1 MSICFCSFISPS
13 PLIYE
18 SNFPW
23 NLNLNRPGS
32 PLIFS
37 THSNNRSI
45 VARVAQRGYE
55 VDSVPLQSP
64 TIEHDEEE
72 EVVDEHVNGVVVTE
86 PVEDTPKPARFRKK
100 RDGDDDSDDES
111 FEDRFKLRNG
121 KEAYL
126 VGVERK
132 GEISDSFA
140 IEESLKELAQLADTA
155 GLMVVGSTYQKL
167 ASPNPRTY
175 IGSGKLGKTIAQ
187 FGEGVWWGC

>member
-1 MSICFCSFISPS
+1 MSVYFCSFSSPS

-23 NLNLNRPGS
+23 NLNLNRPGGS
-32 PLIFS
+32 LIFS

-45 VARVAQRGYE
+45 VARVAQRGYG
-55 VDSVPLQSP
+55 VDSVSLQSP

-86 PVEDTPKPARFRKK
+86 PVEDAPKPARFRKK
-100 RDGDDDSDDES
+100 KDGDDDNDHES
-111 FEDRFKLRNG
+111 FEDKFKLRNG
-121 KEAYL
+121 KEVFEEKAYL

-155 GLMVVGSTYQKL
+155 WLMVVGSTYQK
-167 ASPNPRTY
+167 
-175 IGSGKLGKTIAQ
+175 
-187 FGEGVWWGC
+187 